1 MSEANKISQGRI
13 FRHGGRPSLIGH
25 RGFGSGVRN
34 GQTENSVSSV
44 LAASEAGADWVEVD
58 IRRTA
63 DDQLLLHHD
72 GMIEGHVIAE
82 LNADDPHLEN
92 LTTFDEFLTGVP
104 SQVGLDIEIKPD
116 LVDALKPKSTVDLM
130 VDIFRDHAVDNPT
143 IFTSFDTGSLHQVR
157 SHLPNAA
164 IGFLTWMRYPLE
176 FAVIT
181 AAQLNAEA
189 VCVHVTSLG
198 TQDSSPAKRTEIARA
213 LSMCEE
219 LNIDLMVWGAKPDD
233 VPRLLDLGVDA
244 LTVDHVRETR
254 RLIDAAASSSS

>member
-72 GMIEGHVIAE
+72 GMIEGHAIAE

-92 LTTFDEFLTGVP
+92 LATFDEFLTGVP

-116 LVDALKPKSTVDLM
+116 LVDALKPKSTVDRM
-130 VDIFRDHAVDNPT
+130 FDIFRGHDVVT
-143 IFTSFDTGSLHQVR
+143 
-157 SHLPNAA
+157 PN
-164 IGFLTWMRYPLE
+164 
-176 FAVIT
+176 
-181 AAQLNAEA
+181 
-189 VCVHVTSLG
+189 
-198 TQDSSPAKRTEIARA
+198 
-213 LSMCEE
+213 
-219 LNIDLMVWGAKPDD
+219 
-233 VPRLLDLGVDA
+233 
-244 LTVDHVRETR
+244 
-254 RLIDAAASSSS
+254 